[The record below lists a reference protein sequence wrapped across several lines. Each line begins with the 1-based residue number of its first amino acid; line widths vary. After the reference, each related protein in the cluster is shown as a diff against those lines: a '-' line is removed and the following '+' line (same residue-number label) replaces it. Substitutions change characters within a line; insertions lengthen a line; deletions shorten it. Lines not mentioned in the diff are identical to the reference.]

1 MCLTN
6 YFSVINCSTRKG
18 YAGLYCPP
26 RSLLYELHIYR
37 AHLKCAWGEI
47 CATKAV
53 SNKNLKYSLNKNPP
67 KREDSYFQG
76 GIDVTSYNTGHSN

>member
-1 MCLTN
+1 M
-6 YFSVINCSTRKG
+6 
-18 YAGLYCPP
+18 
-26 RSLLYELHIYR
+26 

-47 CATKAV
+47 CAKKDV

-67 KREDSYFQG
+67 KREDSYLQV